1 MAEPKPA
8 PGKGKP
14 AKTTKHGRPVNLDH
28 RTYYFN
34 RELSWLQFNAR
45 VLAEALDQTTPLLE
59 RVKFLSIFFSNLD
72 EFFMIRVSGL
82 SRQLAGGAL
91 HAPPDGM
98 SPAEQLTAIHDRLEP
113 QLAEAARC
121 WAEDLQPRLI
131 EAGIKVLSHGELK
144 SKQRKLLRK
153 MFKREIFPVLT
164 PLASDP
170 GHPFPHISNLSANL
184 AVVIDDPKQGKRF
197 ARVKV
202 PHMFPRLIRVPS
214 EERADPQ
221 SRLGLEDPRYSNF
234 VWLEEVVAANLDTL
248 VPGLEV
254 VAAYPFRVTRDA
266 DVEIEEDEAS
276 DLLGVMEEVVGQRFF
291 GSAVRLE
298 VDSRMPQRYR
308 EMLVENLDLAPY
320 QVYSVEGPIGQSD
333 LMQLMS
339 IDRPELKDAPFK
351 PVQPRFLAGEESI
364 FSILKRRNILL
375 YHPYDSFAPVVDFVR
390 EAARDPHVLAIK
402 QTLYRVG
409 PNSPIVAALQEAR
422 ENGKQVSV
430 LVELKARFDEQNNIV
445 WARALEH
452 AGVHV
457 VYGIMG
463 LKTHAKVCLV
473 VRREPDGLM
482 RYLHM
487 GTGNYN
493 PVTARIYSDI
503 GYLTTDPELA
513 ADASQL
519 FNALTGYSGKSRY
532 KKLLVAPGE
541 MRRGML
547 ERIRR
552 EIARHRDEGGG
563 RIVFKMN
570 SLVDKAC
577 IKALYQASMAGVR
590 VDLQVRGIC
599 CLKPGV
605 KRVSENI
612 TVTSVVGR
620 FLEHTRIYYF
630 RNGGDEEILLGSADL
645 MPRNLDGRVE
655 TLFPVTAAGIRTA
668 IRDDI
673 LARHVRDNR
682 QSRRLL
688 RSGKYERTKPA
699 VGEPLLDSQSE
710 LLAQPG
716 SWHFDE

>member
-1 MAEPKPA
+1 MAEPKKTQEKTA
-8 PGKGKP
+8 T
-14 AKTTKHGRPVNLDH
+14 AKTRRRARPANLDH

-45 VLAEALDQTTPLLE
+45 VLEEAVDQRSPLLE

-82 SRQLAGGAL
+82 RRQLESGAL
-91 HAPPDGM
+91 VAPPDGM
-98 SPAEQLTAIHDRLEP
+98 SPAQQLTAIHDRLEP

-121 WAEDLQPRLI
+121 WAEDLQPQLTT
-131 EAGIKVLSHGELK
+131 AGINVLPYQELK
-144 SKQRKLLRK
+144 SKQRKLLRR
-153 MFKREIFPVLT
+153 MFKRELFPVLT

-170 GHPFPHISNLSANL
+170 SHPFPHISNLSVNL
-184 AVVIDDPKQGKRF
+184 AVIVNDPKHGERF

-214 EERADPQ
+214 EEKADPR
-221 SRLGLEDPRYSNF
+221 SRLGLEDARYSNF

-248 VPGLEV
+248 FPGLEV
-254 VAAYPFRVTRDA
+254 EAAYPFRVTRDA
-266 DVEIEEDEAS
+266 DFEIEEDEAA
-276 DLLGVMEEVVGQRFF
+276 DLLGAMEEVVGQRFF

-298 VDSRMPQRYR
+298 VDSGMPQRYR

-320 QVYSVEGPIGQSD
+320 QVYSVDGPIGQSD
-333 LMQLMS
+333 LMGLMS
-339 IDRPELKDAPFK
+339 IDRSDLKDAPFK
-351 PVQPRFLAGEESI
+351 PVQPRILAGEESV
-364 FSILKRRNILL
+364 FSVLKRRNILL

-390 EAARDPHVLAIK
+390 QAASDPQVLAIK

-409 PNSPIVAALQEAR
+409 PNSPIVEALQEAR

-430 LVELKARFDEQNNIV
+430 LVELKARFDEENNIV
-445 WARALEH
+445 WARALEQ

-457 VYGIMG
+457 VYGLLG
-463 LKTHAKVCLV
+463 LKTHAKLCLV
-473 VRREPDGLM
+473 VRREPEGLM

-493 PVTARIYSDI
+493 PVTARIYTDL
-503 GYLTTDPELA
+503 GYLTSDPELA
-513 ADASQL
+513 ADASHL
-519 FNALTGYSGKSRY
+519 FNSLTGYSAKDRY
-532 KKLLVAPGE
+532 DKLLVAPGE
-541 MRRGML
+541 MRRQML
-547 ERIRR
+547 HRIRR
-552 EIARHRDEGGG
+552 EVTRHQEEGGG
-563 RIVFKMN
+563 HIAFKMN

-577 IKALYQASMAGVR
+577 IKALYRASMAGVK

-620 FLEHTRIYYF
+620 FLEHSRIYYF
-630 RNGGDEEILLGSADL
+630 RNGGDEEIFLGSADL

-655 TLFPVTAAGIRTA
+655 TLFPISDERIRSS

-673 LARHVRDNR
+673 LFRHLRDNA
-682 QSRRLL
+682 QARRLL
-688 RSGKYERTKPA
+688 PNGEYERLTVA
-699 VGEPLLDSQSE
+699 EGEEHCDSQVE
-710 LLAQPG
+710 LLAAPG
-716 SWHFDE
+716 SWHSDE